1 MLSIVLRVLPIEA
14 PSADLSRVHVVPAKI
29 VARRNRPISSLHEVR
44 LFANTRVPEMRG
56 GMVNYSAL
64 FRSALVALLRNK
76 MRSVLTVLGITI
88 GIAAVICVVAI
99 GKAGQARVEQQLN
112 NLGDNFVWVEA
123 GGRAVNG
130 VRTGTHDTKT
140 LVMADAIAIKNQVS
154 LIKSVSPNVDDPVQ
168 VVYGNQNWH
177 TSYRGVSP
185 EYFEIKRWDL
195 DQGAIFSADDVDR
208 AADVCVIGRTVRDQ
222 LFGVEDPVGKVI
234 RVNGLPCKVV
244 ATLHP
249 KGLSLSG
256 QDQDD
261 TIIIPYTTA
270 QKKLKGIT
278 WLDDILCSAVSQEV
292 VKMAG
297 QEATAVL
304 RDRHHL
310 RPEEEDDFNI
320 RNPEDII
327 QAQLDASKTL
337 TILLIAIAS
346 VSLIVGGI
354 GIMNVMLVSV
364 TERTREIGVRV
375 AVGATEAAIQLQF
388 LGESIMLS
396 LVGGAA
402 GVLFGI
408 FGSYL
413 VGQTLQWPIQM
424 SAESIVVA
432 ALFSIAVGV
441 FFGYY
446 PARKASLLDPIEAL
460 RYE

>member
-1 MLSIVLRVLPIEA
+1 V
-14 PSADLSRVHVVPAKI
+14 
-29 VARRNRPISSLHEVR
+29 NRAGL
-44 LFANTRVPEMRG
+44 L
-56 GMVNYSAL
+56 
-64 FRSALVALLRNK
+64 RSALVALLRNK

-112 NLGDNFVWVEA
+112 NLGDNFVWIEA

-130 VRTGTHDTKT
+130 VRTGTHGTKSLT
-140 LVMADAIAIKNQVS
+140 LADAAAIKQMP
-154 LIKSVSPNVDDPVQ
+154 LIKSASPNVDGSIQ
-168 VVYGNQNWH
+168 IIYANQNWF
-177 TSYRGVSP
+177 TQYRGVSP
-185 EYFEIKRWDL
+185 EYFDIKRWYI
-195 DQGAIFSADDVDR
+195 DQGAAFSQDDVDR
-208 AADVCVIGRTVRDQ
+208 SADVCVIGRSVRDQ
-222 LFGVEDPVGKVI
+222 LFGVEDPIGKVI
-234 RVNGLPCKVV
+234 RVKDLPCKVV
-244 ATLHP
+244 GTLIP
-249 KGLSLSG
+249 KGLSVSG

-261 TIIIPYTTA
+261 TILMPYTTV
-270 QKKLKGIT
+270 QKKIKGIT
-278 WLDDILCSAVSQEV
+278 WLDDILCSAVSQSA
-292 VKMAG
+292 VKIAG
-297 QEATAVL
+297 QEAAAVL

-327 QAQLDASKTL
+327 QAQLEASRTL

-346 VSLIVGGI
+346 ISLLVGGI

-375 AVGATEAAIQLQF
+375 AVGATEGAIQLQF
-388 LGESIMLS
+388 LGESVMLS

-402 GVLFGI
+402 GVLFGVV
-408 FGSYL
+408 GSYL
-413 VGQTLQWPIQM
+413 VGQTLKWPMEM
-424 SAESIVVA
+424 SLEAVVVA
-432 ALFSIAVGV
+432 AIFSIAVGV

>member
-1 MLSIVLRVLPIEA
+1 
-14 PSADLSRVHVVPAKI
+14 
-29 VARRNRPISSLHEVR
+29 
-44 LFANTRVPEMRG
+44 
-56 GMVNYSAL
+56 VNYGAL
-64 FRSALVALLRNK
+64 FRSALVAMLRNK
-76 MRSVLTVLGITI
+76 MRSILTVLGIMI

-99 GKAGQARVEQQLN
+99 GKAGQARVQQHLN
-112 NLGDNFVWVEA
+112 NLGENFVWIEA
-123 GGRAVNG
+123 GGRAING

-140 LVMADAIAIKNQVS
+140 LVMADAIAIKNQIS
-154 LIKSVSPNVDDPVQ
+154 LIKAVSPNVDDPVQ
-168 VVYGNQNWH
+168 VIYGNQNWH
-177 TSYRGVSP
+177 TSYRGVLP
-185 EYFEIKRWDL
+185 EYVDIKRWVI
-195 DQGAIFSADDVDR
+195 DQGAVFSQDDVDR
-208 AADVCVIGRTVRDQ
+208 AAEVCLIGRTVREQ
-222 LFGVEDPVGKVI
+222 LFGVENPVGKVM
-234 RVNGLPCKVV
+234 RLNSLPCKVV
-244 ATLHP
+244 GTLQP

-261 TIIIPYTTA
+261 TILLPYTTA

-278 WLDDILCSAVSQEV
+278 WLDDILCSAVSQDV

-297 QEATAVL
+297 QEATALL

-310 RPEEEDDFNI
+310 RPEEDDDFNI

-327 QAQLDASKTL
+327 QAQLEASKTL
-337 TILLIAIAS
+337 TVLLIAIAS

-402 GVLFGI
+402 GVLAGI

-413 VGQTLQWPIQM
+413 VGQTLGWPIQM
-424 SAESIVVA
+424 SAEAIVVA
-432 ALFSIAVGV
+432 AMFSVAVGV

-446 PARKASLLDPIEAL
+446 PARKASRLDPIEAL

>member
-1 MLSIVLRVLPIEA
+1 
-14 PSADLSRVHVVPAKI
+14 
-29 VARRNRPISSLHEVR
+29 
-44 LFANTRVPEMRG
+44 
-56 GMVNYSAL
+56 
-64 FRSALVALLRNK
+64 
-76 MRSVLTVLGITI
+76 
-88 GIAAVICVVAI
+88 
-99 GKAGQARVEQQLN
+99 
-112 NLGDNFVWVEA
+112 
-123 GGRAVNG
+123 
-130 VRTGTHDTKT
+130 
-140 LVMADAIAIKNQVS
+140 
-154 LIKSVSPNVDDPVQ
+154 
-168 VVYGNQNWH
+168 
-177 TSYRGVSP
+177 
-185 EYFEIKRWDL
+185 
-195 DQGAIFSADDVDR
+195 
-208 AADVCVIGRTVRDQ
+208 VRDQ
-222 LFGVEDPVGKVI
+222 LFGVDDPVGRVI
-234 RVNGLPCKVV
+234 RVNSLPCKVV

-261 TIIIPYTTA
+261 TIILPYTTA

-278 WLDDILCSAVSQEV
+278 WLDDILCSAVSQDA
-292 VKMAG
+292 VKIAG

-337 TILLIAIAS
+337 SILLIAIAS
-346 VSLIVGGI
+346 VSLLVGGI

-375 AVGATEAAIQLQF
+375 AVGATEEAIQLQF

-396 LVGGAA
+396 LVGGAV
-402 GVLFGI
+402 GVVFGI

-413 VGQTLQWPIQM
+413 VGQTLRWPIEM
-424 SAESIVVA
+424 SVEAIIVA
-432 ALFSIAVGV
+432 AVFSVAVGV

-446 PARKASLLDPIEAL
+446 PARKASRLDPIEAL